1 MLTKRSMLIILALLL
16 APFVLA
22 GCGSD
27 KTTSPIIDTPD
38 TVPPAAPTF
47 HGARSDYQIA
57 ELIWQKNTEA
67 DLAGYN
73 VYEYNPSPDWEKSYQ
88 RLNSQL
94 ITSTAYRVD
103 ELTPGMT
110 YYFRMT
116 AVDRS
121 GNESAYSGALPVVVT
136 SREDGGT
143 GDMKDLYG
151 E

>member
-1 MLTKRSMLIILALLL
+1 MLTKRSMVIILALLL

-38 TVPPAAPTF
+38 TVPPAAPAF
-47 HGARSDYQIA
+47 RGARSDYQVA
-57 ELIWQKNTEA
+57 ELMWQKNTEA

-73 VYEYNPSPDWEKSYQ
+73 VYLYNPNPDTEKSYLS
-88 RLNSQL
+88 LNSKL

-103 ELTPGMT
+103 GLTPGMT
-110 YYFRMT
+110 YYFKIT

-121 GNESAYSGALPVVVT
+121 GNESAYSGAFPVTVLP
-136 SREDGGT
+136 RADGGT
-143 GDMKDLYG
+143 NDTKDLYG